1 MRYTNHLPTLPLAA
15 CMGNVPGGGREENL
29 PVQVPV
35 MLRCQVLRGEPPH
48 SVALHRAA
56 SPLSAPPLSSELHRP
71 TSPPPPPTVLHRPAS
86 PTLPLLR
93 PSPSCQTAAP
103 YTMRAFPRCVR
114 RWPNTACS
122 SRASPP
128 SRIPPPPAQAG
139 IPELRQAVAKHSLQQ
154 QGIPVDWATETLITV
169 GATEGIAAAFLGLL
183 NAGDEVQREGEGELK
198 LSTGGV
204 EV

>member
-1 MRYTNHLPTLPLAA
+1 MPSP
-15 CMGNVPGGGREENL
+15 P
-29 PVQVPV
+29 VPV
-35 MLRCQVLRGEPPH
+35 L
-48 SVALHRAA
+48 
-56 SPLSAPPLSSELHRP
+56 
-71 TSPPPPPTVLHRPAS
+71 
-86 PTLPLLR
+86 LPCILCEH
-93 PSPSCQTAAP
+93 PSWWPTAA
-103 YTMRAFPRCVR
+103 F
-114 RWPNTACS
+114 S
-122 SRASPP
+122 SRASPSHTPP
-128 SRIPPPPAQAG
+128 SQAG